1 MGLDARAGEAMTRR
15 HWITSAVLVA
25 MLLAIACSSGEERAD
40 EDATGDKAEGTVVSF
55 VADREVER
63 LTIETEEGDLL
74 TFQIGEGF
82 PAFLWD
88 RRHLEAHQSSGQRI
102 IVTFLDEEGTL
113 VATKLEEGGF

>member
-1 MGLDARAGEAMTRR
+1 MMRVRIA
-15 HWITSAVLVA
+15 SAVLVA
-25 MLLAIACSSGEERAD
+25 MLLAMACSSGEERAV
-40 EDATGDKAEGTVVSF
+40 EDATGDTAEGKVVDF
-55 VADREVER
+55 IADRGVER

-74 TFQIGEGF
+74 TFQIGDEL
-82 PAFLWD
+82 PAVIWD

>member
-1 MGLDARAGEAMTRR
+1 MMRVRIA
-15 HWITSAVLVA
+15 SAVLVA
-25 MLLAIACSSGEERAD
+25 MLLAMACSSGEQQAGENAG
-40 EDATGDKAEGTVVSF
+40 GDTAEGTVVNF

-74 TFQIGEGF
+74 TFQISEEL

-88 RRHLEAHQSSGQRI
+88 RRHLEAHRSSGQRI
-102 IVTFLDEEGTL
+102 IVTFLDKEGIL